1 MKFSLPVELRC
12 KNGSAVIVL
21 LALLSLMVL
30 FVFANLKTLN
40 YLSRELKLV
49 ERRQIERVQ
58 KSSVTNAPAA
68 LQPVGSRGMAAA
80 PLPDAEQHARN

>member
-1 MKFSLPVELRC
+1 MRFSPPVELRC

-21 LALLSLMVL
+21 LALLTLMVL

-49 ERRQIERVQ
+49 ERRQVERVQ
-58 KSSVTNAPAA
+58 KSSITNAPVA
-68 LQPVGSRGMAAA
+68 LQPAGLRGMAAA
-80 PLPDAEQHARN
+80 PLPDTEPHAPN

>member
-1 MKFSLPVELRC
+1 MRFSLPVEFRR

-30 FVFANLKTLN
+30 FVFANLKTLS

-49 ERRQIERVQ
+49 EKRQLERVQ
-58 KSSVTNAPAA
+58 KSSATNAPVA
-68 LQPVGSRGMAAA
+68 LQPAAGGMAAA
-80 PLPDAEQHARN
+80 PLPDPGQHARN